1 MHHRGPSTAEEDMKT
16 KKTLLDTLST
26 VCDEKLYLDLWLFL
40 SLLVWTGSYCQS
52 TDGLNLL
59 EECLQDPEYEQ
70 LLNIATSG
78 LPPVAKSHRKHIVIV
93 GAGMSGLSAA
103 KTLQDTGHRVTVL
116 EASNRVGGRVL
127 TYRDPEGWYGE
138 LGPMRIPLSH
148 RILREYVRQHELQIN
163 PFIISDEDN
172 VYLFNNIR
180 QLQKDVSKEPN
191 LFGFTLRPE
200 EEGKSIDDLSEI
212 AFQFVKRN
220 IGENCS
226 ALLNQFDKT
235 SLQSVLF
242 DEGHLS
248 TGALNML
255 GYFENTHGQPYVS
268 FMEAMLDSYVFSTPR
283 LDEIT
288 GGFDQLPLAVAK
300 GLGNVIRLNSPVVK
314 VTRSGKSVI
323 VQYRKDKSTP
333 PTSITADYVIITST
347 AKATKHI
354 KFSPPLSKDKNV
366 AISYV
371 HYSSATKILL
381 SCTERFWEKDGIVG
395 GRSITDRPS
404 RYVYYP
410 SHNFTGGRG
419 VLLASYTFAD
429 ESDFFLALSDEECA
443 DVIFEDLAAI
453 HRRPEEELRR
463 LCPKVV
469 VKKWSLDRYSMGAF
483 ADFIPYQYT
492 HLYEHLSQPEGRIYF
507 GGEHTLAPHGWIDT
521 AIKSGLR
528 AARAVHEDANT
539 FLHR

>member
-1 MHHRGPSTAEEDMKT
+1 METF
-16 KKTLLDTLST
+16 
-26 VCDEKLYLDLWLFL
+26 VFL
-40 SLLVWTGSYCQS
+40 SLLVWTGAYGQS
-52 TDGLNLL
+52 TKGSNLL

-103 KTLQDTGHRVTVL
+103 KTLQDAGHRVTVL

-148 RILREYVRQHELQIN
+148 RIVREYVHQHGLKTN
-163 PFIISDEDN
+163 PFISSDEDSI
-172 VYLFNNIR
+172 YMFNNIR
-180 QLQKDVSKEPN
+180 QLQKHVSKEPN

-200 EEGKSIDDLSEI
+200 EEGKSMDDLYSEV
-212 AFQFVKRN
+212 AFKVTTETN
-220 IGENCS
+220 IGENC
-226 ALLNQFDKT
+226 AGILDQFDRA

-248 TGALNML
+248 AGAINML
-255 GYFENTHGQPYVS
+255 GYFMNTNSQPYVS
-268 FMEAMLDSYVFSTPR
+268 FMEAILDTYVFKTPR

-288 GGFDQLPLAVAK
+288 GGFDQLPLALAK

-354 KFSPPLSKDKNV
+354 KFSPPLSSDKNV

-371 HYSSATKILL
+371 HYASATKILL
-381 SCTERFWEKDGIVG
+381 SCTESFWEKDGIVG

-404 RYVYYP
+404 RYIYYP

-419 VLLASYTFAD
+419 VLLASYTLTD

-463 LCPKVV
+463 LCPNVV

-507 GGEHTLAPHGWIDT
+507 GGEHMSAPHGWIDT
-521 AIKSGLR
+521 AIKSGLK
-528 AARAVHEDANT
+528 AAKSVHEDANT